1 MTVQKAKY
9 DFDGFLSQD
18 LLDFA
23 FHENNSSEIKIIG
36 VGGGGGNAVNHMY
49 ESGIEDVQF
58 IVCNTDSQALLN
70 SPVKFKIQLGR
81 TLTGG
86 RGAGSNPEIGRQ
98 AAIESIDE
106 ITELMGDNTDMVFIA
121 AGMGGGTGTGAAPI
135 IAQKIK
141 ELGILTVAIV
151 TTPFNSEIGDRMEH
165 AAKGV
170 EELSKAV
177 DALIVIENE
186 KLNVNFA
193 ELPLSEAFQKVDEV
207 LATAAKS
214 IVEIIKV
221 HGAWNVDFNDVR
233 TVMENSNVAL
243 MGAGIAEG
251 NERAIKAVEEAI
263 SYPLLNNNDIVG
275 ARNILINI
283 VSGEKEILVKEHQQ
297 ICEHIQ
303 KISGR
308 EAKQFIIGT
317 ARDMTLGEKV
327 KVTIIAT
334 GFDAKSIFDFL
345 KIENIVEDIQ
355 PEEVIEKQEE
365 KEPEKSDVKTEKDVT
380 KQKVIDKSETKEKT
394 GFFQTVLNL
403 FDDPKVE
410 EE

>member
-1 MTVQKAKY
+1 MTAQNNKY
-9 DFDGFLSQD
+9 DFEGFLSPD

-36 VGGGGGNAVNHMY
+36 IGGGGSNAVNHMY

-70 SPVKFKIQLGR
+70 SPVTHKIQLGI

-86 RGAGSNPEIGRQ
+86 EGAGSKPEIGRQ
-98 AAIESIDE
+98 AAIENIDE
-106 ITELMGDNTDMVFIA
+106 IIDLLGDNTNMVFIA

-135 IAQKIK
+135 IANKIK

-170 EELSKAV
+170 EELSNSV

-193 ELPLSEAFQKVDEV
+193 DLPLSEAFKQVDEV

-233 TVMENSNVAL
+233 TVMLNSKVAL

-251 NERAIKAVEEAI
+251 DERAIGAVKEAI

-283 VSGEKEILVKEHQQ
+283 VSGTKEILVREHQQ
-297 ICEHIQ
+297 ICEYIQ
-303 KISGR
+303 DLSGR
-308 EAKQFIIGT
+308 EAKQFIIGAT
-317 ARDMTLGEKV
+317 RDMTLGEKV

-334 GFDAKSIFDFL
+334 GFDAKNVFDFWKKPL
-345 KIENIVEDIQ
+345 EIVQENVVIDTLEDENNETVTEMIE
-355 PEEVIEKQEE
+355 PEEPIIPNITDNEISDEE
-365 KEPEKSDVKTEKDVT
+365 KLPFY
-380 KQKVIDKSETKEKT
+380 QKVIN
-394 GFFQTVLNL
+394 F
-403 FDDPKVE
+403 FDDPKVDDN
-410 EE
+410 

>member
-1 MTVQKAKY
+1 MTTQKNKY
-9 DFDGFLSQD
+9 DFGGFLSPD

-36 VGGGGGNAVNHMY
+36 VGGGGSNAVNHMY

-70 SPVKFKIQLGR
+70 SPVTNKIQLGV

-86 RGAGSNPEIGRQ
+86 EGAGSKPEIGRQ
-98 AAIESIDE
+98 AAIENIDE
-106 ITELMGDNTDMVFIA
+106 IIDLLGDNTNMVFIA

-135 IAQKIK
+135 IASKIK
-141 ELGILTVAIV
+141 ELGVLTVAIV

-165 AAKGV
+165 AVKGV
-170 EELSKAV
+170 EELSKSV

-193 ELPLSEAFQKVDEV
+193 DLPLSEAFKQVDEV

-233 TVMENSNVAL
+233 TVMINSKVAL

-251 NERAIKAVEEAI
+251 NERAIYAVKEAI
-263 SYPLLNNNDIVG
+263 SYPLLNNNNIIG

-283 VSGEKEILVKEHQQ
+283 VSGTKEILVREHQQ
-297 ICEHIQ
+297 ICEYIQ
-303 KISGR
+303 DLSGR

-334 GFDAKSIFDFL
+334 GFDAKNVFDFWKKPM
-345 KIENIVEDIQ
+345 KIVQEDVEKDNLEDENNETVTEMIE
-355 PEEVIEKQEE
+355 PEEPIVPNITDNDISDEE
-365 KEPEKSDVKTEKDVT
+365 KLPFY
-380 KQKVIDKSETKEKT
+380 QKVMN
-394 GFFQTVLNL
+394 F
-403 FDDPKVE
+403 FDDPKVDDN
-410 EE
+410 